1 MFLSKIK
8 YTSPNRPLPSF
19 RFTLYLSL
27 SNSPINGSS
36 MSTIFLISSQFNT
49 KIQWIKYY
57 EETYYSY
64 NSDVQFQSPNK
75 KINRFKFKLFQCDIN
90 AYTHFLSSFSS
101 KSFGLSCLFKFPLFS
116 FYRQIKASKFR
127 I

>member
-36 MSTIFLISSQFNT
+36 MSTIFELVLNFSKYNGLNIMKKLTTRTIQTFNFKVLIKKSIDLNLNYFNMILMPT
-49 KIQWIKYY
+49 LIF
-57 EETYYSY
+57 SRASLLSLSASLACS
-64 NSDVQFQSPNK
+64 N
-75 KINRFKFKLFQCDIN
+75 
-90 AYTHFLSSFSS
+90 FLSS
-101 KSFGLSCLFKFPLFS
+101 LSTD
-116 FYRQIKASKFR
+116 R
-127 I
+127 